1 MGFVVNSL
9 PEYIKENG
17 RELLVKSI
25 FTAPTANLINVQT
38 GVKHKAA
45 LNILSVDPVLK
56 ERACGWDPSGNTTFT
71 QREIVV
77 GRYEMEEELCVE
89 EVAEKYLNEQ
99 TITAA
104 TGSELPFEEEI
115 VAETLADIQRKVE
128 DKIWNASTGAGDLFD
143 GLVTI
148 LDKEG
153 VAVDTS
159 TATTIYDK
167 VVEVYKA
174 IPVSQIDK
182 AEIFMGV
189 DDFKLFCLELVSKN
203 LYHYSHDLNPA
214 DLSYELPGTNTIIH
228 GVSGLNGK
236 HRIVAGNPKY
246 MFWGTDLR
254 EDSEQFKVLYDEKAD
269 AYDIIVRFNL
279 GAQVAF
285 PDLIVIA

>member
-25 FTAPTANLINVQT
+25 FTAPTANLINVHT

-45 LNILSVDPVLK
+45 LNILSVDPILK
-56 ERACGWDPSGNTTFT
+56 ERACGWDPSTNATFT
-71 QREIVV
+71 QREVVV

-89 EVAEKYLNEQ
+89 DVAEKYLNEQ

-104 TGSELPFEEEI
+104 TGAELPFEEEI
-115 VAETLADIQRKVE
+115 VAETLAGIQREVE
-128 DKIWNASTGAGDLFD
+128 NKIWNASTGAGDLFD
-143 GLVTI
+143 GLVAI

-153 VAVDTS
+153 TKVSSSA
-159 TATTIYDK
+159 ATVYDK
-167 VVEVYKA
+167 VVDVYKA

-228 GVSGLNGK
+228 GVSGLNGT

-246 MFWGTDLR
+246 MFWATDLR
-254 EDSEQFKVLYDEKAD
+254 DDSEQFKVLYDEKAD
-269 AYDIIVRFNL
+269 SYDIIVRFNL
-279 GAQVAF
+279 GTQVAF
-285 PDLIVIA
+285 PNLIVIA

>member
-45 LNILSVDPVLK
+45 LNILSIDPVLK
-56 ERACGWDPSGNTTFT
+56 ERACGWDPSTNATFT
-71 QREIVV
+71 QREVVV
-77 GRYEMEEELCVE
+77 GRYELEEELCVE
-89 EVAEKYLNEQ
+89 DVAEKYLNEQ

-104 TGSELPFEEEI
+104 TGAELPFEEEI
-115 VAETLADIQRKVE
+115 VAETLAGIQREVE
-128 DKIWNASTGAGDLFD
+128 NKIWNASTGAGDLFD
-143 GLVTI
+143 GLVAI

-153 VAVDTS
+153 TKVTS
-159 TATTIYDK
+159 SATTIYDK
-167 VVEVYKA
+167 VVDVYKA
-174 IPVSQIDK
+174 IPSSQIDK

-228 GVSGLNGK
+228 GVSGLNGT

-246 MFWGTDLR
+246 MFWATDLR
-254 EDSEQFKVLYDEKAD
+254 DDSEQFKVLYDEKAD
-269 AYDIIVRFNL
+269 SYDIIVRFNL
-279 GAQVAF
+279 GTQVAF
-285 PDLIVIA
+285 PKLIVIA

>member
-56 ERACGWDPSGNTTFT
+56 ERACGWDPSTNATFT
-71 QREIVV
+71 QREVVV
-77 GRYEMEEELCVE
+77 GRYELEEELCVE
-89 EVAEKYLNEQ
+89 DVAEKYLNEQ

-104 TGSELPFEEEI
+104 TGAELPFEEEI
-115 VAETLADIQRKVE
+115 VAETLAGIQREVE
-128 DKIWNASTGAGDLFD
+128 NKIWNASTGAGDLFD
-143 GLVTI
+143 GLVAI

-153 VAVDTS
+153 TKVTS
-159 TATTIYDK
+159 SAATVYDK
-167 VVEVYKA
+167 VVDVYKA
-174 IPVSQIDK
+174 IPSSQIDK

-228 GVSGLNGK
+228 GVSGLNGT

-246 MFWGTDLR
+246 MFWATDLR
-254 EDSEQFKVLYDEKAD
+254 DDSEQFKVLYDEKAD
-269 AYDIIVRFNL
+269 SYDIIVRFNL
-279 GAQVAF
+279 GTQVAF
-285 PDLIVIA
+285 PNLIVIA

>member
-56 ERACGWDPSGNTTFT
+56 ERACGWDPSTNATFT
-71 QREIVV
+71 QREVVV
-77 GRYEMEEELCVE
+77 GRYELEEELCVE
-89 EVAEKYLNEQ
+89 DVAEKYLNEQ

-104 TGSELPFEEEI
+104 TGAELPFEEEI
-115 VAETLADIQRKVE
+115 VAETLAGIQREVE
-128 DKIWNASTGAGDLFD
+128 NKIWNASTGAGDLFD
-143 GLVTI
+143 GLVAI

-153 VAVDTS
+153 TKVS
-159 TATTIYDK
+159 SSATTIYDK
-167 VVEVYKA
+167 VVDVYKA
-174 IPVSQIDK
+174 IPSSQIDK

-228 GVSGLNGK
+228 GVSGLNGT

-246 MFWGTDLR
+246 MFWATDLR
-254 EDSEQFKVLYDEKAD
+254 DDSEQFKVLYDEKAD
-269 AYDIIVRFNL
+269 SYDIIVRFNL
-279 GAQVAF
+279 GTQVAF
-285 PDLIVIA
+285 PNLIVIA